1 MNYHFN
7 KIFYINRADT
17 SIGSKLLWKIKK
29 LEEMT
34 MKIQKHFVKD
44 FENQKLDEIF
54 GRTMADIENL
64 MKEVEE
70 QEEDVYDTPYLAFTQ
85 YTELLRSLKDILVN
99 DTYIENQKLI
109 FNHLEDFQE
118 VIVPRIKLLVAFLN
132 KQFEAGKL
140 YLVGKYE
147 IEFFEM
153 LIKL

>member
-1 MNYHFN
+1 MY
-7 KIFYINRADT
+7 
-17 SIGSKLLWKIKK
+17 IKK
-29 LEEMT
+29 E
-34 MKIQKHFVKD
+34 FVKD
-44 FENQKLDEIF
+44 FENQKLEEIF

-64 MKEVEE
+64 IKEAEE
-70 QEEDVYDTPYLAFTQ
+70 QKEDVYDTPYLAFTQ

-118 VIVPRIKLLVAFLN
+118 IIVPRIKLLVAFLN
-132 KQFEAGKL
+132 KQFKAGNL

-153 LIKL
+153 FTEM

>member
-1 MNYHFN
+1 
-7 KIFYINRADT
+7 
-17 SIGSKLLWKIKK
+17 
-29 LEEMT
+29 MT

-44 FENQKLDEIF
+44 FEPKKLDEIF

-64 MKEVEE
+64 IKEVEE
-70 QEEDVYDTPYLAFTQ
+70 QEDVYDMPHLAFSQ
-85 YTELLRSLKDILVN
+85 YTELLNNLKDILAN

-118 VIVPRIKLLVAFLN
+118 VIVPRIKLLVRFLN
-132 KQFEAGKL
+132 EQFKAGKL

-153 LIKL
+153 LTEL

>member
-1 MNYHFN
+1 
-7 KIFYINRADT
+7 
-17 SIGSKLLWKIKK
+17 
-29 LEEMT
+29 

-44 FENQKLDEIF
+44 FETEKLDEIF

-140 YLVGKYE
+140 YLIGKYE